1 MFTQPNIYVFSHMWN
16 LDFLREINVKG
27 TVWGKERIG
36 VSGSGNKKRDDR
48 DSGTAHYI
56 HIAVQS

>member
-1 MFTQPNIYVFSHMWN
+1 MWN
-16 LDFLREINVKG
+16 LDVLREINVKG

-36 VSGSGNKKRDDR
+36 VSGSGNREGNSG

-56 HIAVQS
+56 HVTMQS